1 MKDDFFGVTGAINNL
16 EVQGGN
22 VQGGNL
28 LSAGPAAAVQNS
40 QSQGLQNQGSQNQG
54 LHTHAVVQNVQTRR
68 EEAPLEQKEKSGR
81 LQKKDA
87 GLVSDL
93 YAATLEGGSNWA
105 GWTLLAIAVILGV
118 GIAWSMWAKVD
129 EITQAPG
136 KVVPTQ
142 KEQVIQSL
150 EGGILSELLVK
161 EGDVVDRSQPLL
173 RIDDTRTGTVF
184 REGQNKVEALRAML
198 VRLKAEASGD
208 TPQFSESLTRARPQA
223 VANELRTYKARLHAL
238 EQSVEF
244 QKKSLDL
251 AQQELTMTEPLVQK
265 GLISTVEL
273 LRLQRQVTDLRGKI
287 DEQNNRFRADALSE
301 YTKVQNELD
310 SQSEILLGRKDSL
323 QRTLIRSPTRGIIKN
338 IRVNTVGGVI
348 QPAQDILEIV
358 PLDDALLI
366 EARVRPSDVAFLRPG
381 QEALVKLTAYDYSI
395 YGALKAHL
403 DYISPDTLRDEIK
416 RDEVYYRVQL
426 KTEQRRLVNKLGEPM
441 PIIPGMIA
449 QVEVKTGTKSI
460 LDYLLK
466 PILKSREAFQER

>member
-1 MKDDFFGVTGAINNL
+1 MKDDFFGVTNNL
-16 EVQGGN
+16 EVQGGTLVN
-22 VQGGNL
+22 
-28 LSAGPAAAVQNS
+28 AGPAAAAQNL
-40 QSQGLQNQGSQNQG
+40 QSQGSQNSGTQNQG
-54 LHTHAVVQNVQTRR
+54 LHTHAVVQDVRGRR
-68 EEAPLEQKEKSGR
+68 EEIALDQKGKPSR

-105 GWTLLAIAVILGV
+105 GWTLLAITVILGV

-161 EGDVVDRSQPLL
+161 EGDAVERNQPLL

-184 REGQNKVEALRAML
+184 REGQNKVDALRAML
-198 VRLKAEASGD
+198 VRLKAEASGEA
-208 TPQFSESLTRARPQA
+208 PQFPESLTRARPQA
-223 VANELRTYKARLHAL
+223 VANELRTYKARLQAL

-251 AQQELTMTEPLVQK
+251 AQQELTLTEPLVQK

-310 SQSEILLGRKDSL
+310 SQSEIVLGRKDSL

-426 KTEQRRLVNKLGEPM
+426 KTEQGRLVNKLGEPM

-449 QVEVKTGTKSI
+449 QVEVKTGTKTI